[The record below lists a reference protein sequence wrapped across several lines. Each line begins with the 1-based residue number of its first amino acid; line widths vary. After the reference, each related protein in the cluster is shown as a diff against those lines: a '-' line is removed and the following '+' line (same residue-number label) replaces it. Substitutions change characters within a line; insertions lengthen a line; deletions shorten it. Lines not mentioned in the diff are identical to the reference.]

1 MVSKSDRI
9 FGSELIVFL
18 LRGSVAVLSKQAAAN
33 QMVPHLTGQF
43 RAEFGYSP
51 PRSEVLSWERSI
63 PPLLGQ
69 LSDVGLDEVE
79 VLVEYQLRGT
89 AAGPTWSCWASIPR
103 AARRAWWWRT
113 NSGAASGWSTS
124 STGW

>member
-1 MVSKSDRI
+1 
-9 FGSELIVFL
+9 LIVFL
-18 LRGSVAVLSKQAAAN
+18 LRGSAGVLGKQAAAN
-33 QMVPHLTGQF
+33 QMVPHLIGRF

-51 PRSEVLSWERSI
+51 ARSEVLSWERSL

-69 LSDVGLDEVE
+69 LSDTGLDEVE
-79 VLVEYQLRGT
+79 VLVEYQLPRYSGR
-89 AAGPTWSCWASIPR
+89 ADVVLLGEHQR

-113 NSGAASGWSTS
+113 SSGAGSGWSIS